1 VKCEIVESGCEA
13 DGLRADL
20 LDEEDP
26 NTEVC
31 VQKQYILLVS
41 KSYSTDHA
49 AHRKS
54 TPNTRA

>member
-1 VKCEIVESGCEA
+1 MKCDMWEAGYEA
-13 DGLRADL
+13 DGLLADL

-31 VQKQYILLVS
+31 VQKQCILVS
-41 KSYSTDHA
+41 KSYSTDHE